1 MTERTTWYCLKCM
14 ALGAVIAAAPAFS
27 STASATNVLERAIA
41 AAQPCKP
48 LKVKQS
54 VLGVKVELGIDTLDF
69 VKVDTLEIRVD
80 GDLAQASALGTL
92 ACRTSDGA
100 PVQGGFSARAR
111 INLQANLA
119 SCIMSGSKIEIIEAG
134 GEFGDV
140 VTAFEPEISAALR
153 GGVEKAL
160 RKLCSS

>member
-1 MTERTTWYCLKCM
+1 MTDRTTWHYLKCM
-14 ALGAVIAAAPAFS
+14 VLGAVIAAAPALS
-27 STASATNVLERAIA
+27 STASAANALERAIA
-41 AAQPCKP
+41 AAHPCKP
-48 LKVKQS
+48 LKVRQS

-69 VKVDTLEIRVD
+69 VKIDTLDIRVE

-100 PVQGGFSARAR
+100 PLQGGFSARAR
-111 INLQANLA
+111 IHLQANLA
-119 SCIMSGSKIEIIEAG
+119 SCLMSESRIEIIEAG

-153 GGVEKAL
+153 AGVEKAL
-160 RKLCSS
+160 RKLCAS